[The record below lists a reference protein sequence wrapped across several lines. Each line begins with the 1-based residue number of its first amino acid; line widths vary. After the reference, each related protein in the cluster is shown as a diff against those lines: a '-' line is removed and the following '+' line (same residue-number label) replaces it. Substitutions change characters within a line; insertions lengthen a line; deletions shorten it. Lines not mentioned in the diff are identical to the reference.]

1 MLVHVLICLYHLQQY
16 DFLKNIGY
24 SGGMGTG
31 TELVNYT
38 YDNSMGW
45 NYNNSTVLNYVC
57 DYVE

>member
-1 MLVHVLICLYHLQQY
+1 LQQY